1 MVTPIC
7 PKCSAALRDDYGMV
21 ACAGCGAIVFIDMDG
36 VAHMSSEESANP
48 PPSAQIAPQDQI
60 SAEDSTPTNFQSPM
74 GLVSTP
80 TDESAPEAGGD
91 LGISEAHST
100 PSQFET
106 IQSSDEAVAQGFSLE
121 LSSPGSAPEVGIAP
135 FENSPN
141 VEIPAVEESVEVPP
155 LEVPTDA
162 PAETTTEG
170 PAEINEDFA
179 DFFGETEKPQRVS
192 PAVNPKD
199 PLGVRGYAENELSQ
213 AKGGG
218 LLFKLRISGIDSK
231 ELREEIRQALKD
243 SRFGWSLSE
252 VMGPDRLRVGVLVIT
267 NLNAVKT
274 SIIVNRIKHLPVE
287 IRWEQYAITDLE
299 GPTS

>member
-1 MVTPIC
+1 MATPTC
-7 PKCSAALRDDYGMV
+7 PKCSAELRDDYGMV

-36 VAHMSSEESANP
+36 LAHMSSEESANP
-48 PPSAQIAPQDQI
+48 PAAAKIPEADQL
-60 SAEDSTPTNFQSPM
+60 AADESTPTNFNN
-74 GLVSTP
+74 L
-80 TDESAPEAGGD
+80 SASEPEALPDGVSP
-91 LGISEAHST
+91 LGVFEQPEVA
-100 PSQFET
+100 SQFET
-106 IQSSDEAVAQGFSLE
+106 AAPPEIQSLEFDAHPQAEALHEAAVAPHSD
-121 LSSPGSAPEVGIAP
+121 A
-135 FENSPN
+135 
-141 VEIPAVEESVEVPP
+141 AV
-155 LEVPTDA
+155 DA
-162 PAETTTEG
+162 PVMALRTEAPPSEEPLSPTEG

-179 DFFGETEKPQRVS
+179 DFFGETEKPQK
-192 PAVNPKD
+192 AAGKVNPAD
-199 PLGVRGYAENELSQ
+199 PLGVSGYAANELSQ

-252 VMGPDRLRVGVLVIT
+252 VMGPDRLRGGVLVIP

-287 IRWEQYAITDLE
+287 IRWEQYAITDVE

>member
-1 MVTPIC
+1 MATPTC
-7 PKCSAALRDDYGMV
+7 PKCSAELRDDYGMA
-21 ACAGCGAIVFIDMDG
+21 ACAACGAIAFVDMDG

-48 PPSAQIAPQDQI
+48 PAAAKVPAADQL
-60 SAEDSTPTNFQSPM
+60 AADESTPTNFNN
-74 GLVSTP
+74 LSTGV
-80 TDESAPEAGGD
+80 PEASADGEARGD
-91 LGISEAHST
+91 VFEQPEV

-106 IQSSDEAVAQGFSLE
+106 LGTPEIQPLEFDPRPHLEADGAPHEEAQADEQVAPQVEAPSSEE
-121 LSSPGSAPEVGIAP
+121 PLSPMESPG
-135 FENSPN
+135 
-141 VEIPAVEESVEVPP
+141 
-155 LEVPTDA
+155 
-162 PAETTTEG
+162 
-170 PAEINEDFA
+170 EINEDFA
-179 DFFGETEKPQRVS
+179 DFFGETEKAQKS
-192 PAVNPKD
+192 AAQVNPAD
-199 PLGVRGYAENELSQ
+199 PLGVSGYAANELSQ

-252 VMGPDRLRVGVLVIT
+252 VMGPDRLRGGVLVIP

-287 IRWEQYAITDLE
+287 IRWEQYAITDVD